1 MVVFKR
7 VKGECHVVLSYFLS
21 FCSGKAIVTYLPSYV
36 IQKKEIKHKT
46 EMMVLEI
53 PLQTKVV
60 VLLKGS
66 GRHLQLRSAVALSK
80 AD

>member
-1 MVVFKR
+1 MS
-7 VKGECHVVLSYFLS
+7 CSVVLFLAS
-21 FCSGKAIVTYLPSYV
+21 LLSGKTIVTYLPSYV
-36 IQKKEIKHKT
+36 IQKQEIKHKT

-53 PLQTKVV
+53 LFQTKVV

-66 GRHLQLRSAVALSK
+66 GRHLQLRAAVALSK